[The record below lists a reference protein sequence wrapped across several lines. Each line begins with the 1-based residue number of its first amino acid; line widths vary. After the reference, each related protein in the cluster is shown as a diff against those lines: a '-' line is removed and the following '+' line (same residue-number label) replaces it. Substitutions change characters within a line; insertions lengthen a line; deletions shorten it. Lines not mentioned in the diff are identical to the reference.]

1 VLSGEGGAAEEGAPA
16 GSVRVLGAQAG
27 SLPVTGL
34 GALAMFVLGLV
45 LMANGAALRR
55 GGCEPI

>member
-1 VLSGEGGAAEEGAPA
+1 VPA
-16 GSVRVLGAQAG
+16 GTVRVLGAQASS

-34 GALAMFVLGLV
+34 GLLGMFVLGLG

-55 GGCEPI
+55 GGREPS